1 MCGAG
6 PLPNVRFM
14 SERNL
19 YGVAL
24 SASPRRFDRLIESAR
39 LAEDLGADLITVSDH
54 PYIPTELET
63 FTLLGLLAGRTERVL
78 LSPNVAPLTLRPP
91 AMLAK
96 AAATLQFVTGGRFV
110 LGLGVGGPYE
120 MTTGFGGAWPRLG
133 QAVDA
138 LDEAVP
144 LIRRL
149 WGPEPVDHDGAFF
162 HYEQAGAGPPPKPA
176 VPIWVGSFKPRMLA
190 VTGRHADGWLPT
202 NAYLDLAEVP
212 DMHRRIDEAAVAAGR
227 DPSRI
232 TRVFNVMGTISD
244 RVTERNDTLLNGS
257 ATHWVNA
264 LLDYRERLGFDSFV
278 FWPVQGDVREQIRLF
293 FEHVRPR
300 LG

>member
-1 MCGAG
+1 
-6 PLPNVRFM
+6 M
-14 SERNL
+14 SERTV

-24 SASPRRFDRLIESAR
+24 PASPRRFDRLVESAR
-39 LAEDLGADLITVSDH
+39 LAEDLGADLITISDH

-63 FTLLGLLAGRTERVL
+63 FSLLALLAGRTERVL
-78 LSPNVAPLTLRPP
+78 LAPNVAPLTLRPP

-96 AAATLQFVTGGRFV
+96 AAATLQFVSGGRFV

-120 MTTGFGGAWPRLG
+120 MTPGFGGAWPRLG
-133 QAVDA
+133 EAISA
-138 LDEAVP
+138 LDEAIP

-149 WGPEPVDHDGAFF
+149 WGPEPVDHDGTYFRLHEAS
-162 HYEQAGAGPPPKPA
+162 AGPPPEPR

-212 DMHRRIDEAAVAAGR
+212 GMHRHIDEAAAAAGR
-227 DPSRI
+227 DPGRI
-232 TRVFNVMGTISD
+232 RRVFNVMGTISD
-244 RVTERNDTLLNGS
+244 RVPERNDRLLNGS
-257 ATHWVNA
+257 AKHWVNA
-264 LLDYRERLGFDSFV
+264 LLDYRDRLGFDSFV

-293 FEHVRPR
+293 FDHVRPH
-300 LG
+300 LDTKS